1 MSDTA
6 TKGDAKRGK
15 VRAPHV
21 THEDKEFWAA
31 TAQGRLLIKHC
42 EDCGKPHHYP
52 RALCPYCFSERTRF
66 EEASGN
72 GVIYTYSVQ
81 RRGAEEPY
89 AIAYVTLDEGVTMLT
104 NLVDCDFDALAIG
117 QKVRVSFVDTGEGN
131 ALPMFT
137 PA

>member
-1 MSDTA
+1 VNDTA
-6 TKGDAKRGK
+6 SKGEQKRSK

-21 THEDKEFWAA
+21 THEDKEFWDA
-31 TAQGRLLIKHC
+31 TAQGKLLIKRC
-42 EDCGKPHHYP
+42 ADCGKPHHYP

-72 GVIYTYSVQ
+72 GIIYTYSVQ

-104 NLVDCDFDALAIG
+104 NLVDCDFDSLRIG
-117 QKVRVSFVDTGEGN
+117 QKVRVRFVDTGQGN
-131 ALPMFT
+131 ALPMFA
-137 PA
+137 PE